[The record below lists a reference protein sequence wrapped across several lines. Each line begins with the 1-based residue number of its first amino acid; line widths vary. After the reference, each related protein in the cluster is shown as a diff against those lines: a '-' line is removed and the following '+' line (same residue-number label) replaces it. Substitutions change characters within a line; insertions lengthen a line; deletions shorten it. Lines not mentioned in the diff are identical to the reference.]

1 MISAKRAHFHV
12 VASTH
17 PGMKGKNNEDRYAVS
32 AYMVNAREQVPSLMA
47 IVSDGIGG
55 HRAGEI
61 ASEMT
66 VEIISKAIAESD
78 ASQPEATLQDA
89 IIAASEAI
97 RKQASTD
104 PAQKGMG
111 ATCACVWI
119 IGDRLYTATVG
130 DSRIYLIRNGSMRR
144 LSTDHTWVQEAI
156 DHGAITPEQGR
167 RHPNAHVIRRYLGSQ
182 QPVIPDLRLRLSP
195 DETDSQSQ
203 GNQGFQL
210 MVGDH
215 LIMCTDGLTDLV
227 DDQEILSTISTMKQQ
242 QALDHLVSLANER
255 GGHDNITVIDLFYP
269 QVTADHLTAISQSGK
284 TVPVVVT
291 QEALPVG
298 VTQSIKKEVVEVR
311 KSSSDKRKLV
321 LLSCLGMISV
331 FVIFGGLFL
340 AYRELTKPPADTV
353 TPFITVTST
362 PTVTP
367 SQIPQSSPT
376 PSQPTRAVVVS
387 TSPPPLPATP
397 TYTPTYTPLP
407 TSTLTS
413 TSIPLVIV
421 TPTITGKP

>member
-1 MISAKRAHFHV
+1 MIPAKRAHFHV
-12 VASTH
+12 AASTH

-55 HRAGEI
+55 HRAGEF
-61 ASEMT
+61 ASEMA
-66 VEIISKAIAESD
+66 VEIISKAIADSD

-89 IIAASEAI
+89 IITASEAI
-97 RKQASTD
+97 RKQATTD
-104 PAQKGMG
+104 PTQKGMG

-119 IGDRLYTATVG
+119 IGVRLYTATVG
-130 DSRIYLIRNGSMRR
+130 DSRIYLIRNGSIRR

-182 QPVIPDLRLRLSP
+182 QPVIPDLRLRLTP
-195 DETDSQSQ
+195 GETDSQSQ

-227 DDQEILSTISTMKQQ
+227 DDPEILSAISTMKQQ
-242 QALDHLVSLANER
+242 QALDHLVNLANER

-269 QVTADHLTAISQSGK
+269 QVTADHLTAIQQSGR

-291 QEALPVG
+291 QEAIPVG
-298 VTQSIKKEVVEVR
+298 LPQSIKKEVVGIR
-311 KSSSDKRKLV
+311 KSSSDKRKLYV
-321 LLSCLGMISV
+321 LSCLGMITV
-331 FVIFGGLFL
+331 VVIFVGLFWAL
-340 AYRELTKPPADTV
+340 RVVEKRTSGTV
-353 TPFITVTST
+353 TPLITVTST
-362 PTVTP
+362 PILTP
-367 SQIPQSSPT
+367 SQMPQPSPT
-376 PSQPTRAVVVS
+376 PSQPTRPVVVS

-397 TYTPTYTPLP
+397 SYTPSP
-407 TSTLTS
+407 TSTLPTP
-413 TSIPLVIV
+413 SIPPETV
-421 TPTITGKP
+421 TPTLTTVKP